1 MLRIALWMIGFVAL
15 AASCPAKTEAGERDP
30 CAVAHAYIDLVHH
43 GDYAGIGNLFAEGAE
58 YLSYARPEPFHG
70 PKEVAEIYRNI
81 LSGAGNGGQLG
92 RPADVRVRSYV
103 GQGPYCVIE
112 LETKGKIAS
121 ADDYTLISVDHITI
135 DASGRISRFVVYV
148 RPGLKLPTVGQA
160 PSK

>member
-1 MLRIALWMIGFVAL
+1 MSKIALWMITVVAL
-15 AASCPAKTEAGERDP
+15 AASCPANAEPGGRDP

-70 PKEVAEIYRNI
+70 PKEVAEIYRHI
-81 LSGAGNGGQLG
+81 LSDADNGGQLG
-92 RPADVRVRSYV
+92 KPADVMVRSYV

-112 LETKGKIAS
+112 LGAKGKTAS

-135 DASGRISRFVVYV
+135 DASGKISRFVVYV
-148 RPGLKLPTVGQA
+148 RPGLKLPSVGPA